1 MSFNRIF
8 TIRKIFTFRRPLML
22 LCGLLIISH
31 SQVLAADAS
40 VDEAR
45 AVLVQLAAFSGKQAL
60 HTAAARKLLAGE
72 MLNLK
77 ISSFGRLTDAPDAVF
92 LLSANNAVGRFQLT
106 GERDQIT
113 DVYFYL
119 EKAGGWKVN
128 AVRLMA
134 LTGMIEQAYLEL
146 KAKPNL
152 TEAEKNL
159 SGNFK
164 LTLAPDRELK
174 MWFAANRETLDAL
187 RRASLPAKKGDTIY
201 VTRDD
206 AKFPEAS
213 ALLRKLNLSAVGV
226 EANGNVEIVI
236 GGVTDNTVGFIH
248 SPAKTPPPVSPSSY
262 IWVEEVAPHWYL
274 FRTT

>member
-1 MSFNRIF
+1 MMSVN
-8 TIRKIFTFRRPLML
+8 KILTLRPSLIL

-31 SQVLAADAS
+31 SPVKALDAS
-40 VDEAR
+40 IDEAR
-45 AVLVQLAAFSGKQAL
+45 AVLVQLAAFSKKQAID
-60 HTAAARKLLAGE
+60 TAAARKLLAGE
-72 MLNLK
+72 MLGLK

-92 LLSANNAVGRFQLT
+92 LLSANSAVGRFQLT

-119 EKAGGWKVN
+119 EKAQGWKVS
-128 AVRLMA
+128 AVRVLA
-134 LTGMIEQAYLEL
+134 LTGMIEQEYLEL

-159 SGNFK
+159 SENFK
-164 LTLAPDRELK
+164 LTLAPDKELK
-174 MWFAANRETLDAL
+174 TWFAANRETLDAL
-187 RRASLPAKKGDTIY
+187 RRAPLPAKKGDTIY
-201 VTRDD
+201 VNRDD
-206 AKFPEAS
+206 AKFPQAS
-213 ALLRKLNLSAVGV
+213 ALLRKLNVSAAGV

-248 SPAKTPPPVSPSSY
+248 SPSKTPPRISPSSY

>member
-1 MSFNRIF
+1 MMSVNKIF
-8 TIRKIFTFRRPLML
+8 TLRKIFTFRRSLML
-22 LCGLLIISH
+22 LCGLLIISP
-31 SQVLAADAS
+31 SPVLAADAS
-40 VDEAR
+40 VGEAR
-45 AVLVQLAAFSGKQAL
+45 AVLVQLAAFSRKQAL

-72 MLNLK
+72 MLDLK
-77 ISSFGRLTDAPDAVF
+77 TSSFGRLTDAPDAVF

-119 EKAGGWKVN
+119 ERAQGWKVH

-146 KAKPNL
+146 KAKLNL

-159 SGNFK
+159 SENFK
-164 LTLAPDRELK
+164 LTLSPDRELK
-174 MWFAANRETLDAL
+174 TWFAANRETLDAL
-187 RRASLPAKKGDTIY
+187 RASLPAKKGDTIY

-206 AKFPEAS
+206 AKFPQAS
-213 ALLRKLNLSAVGV
+213 ALLRKLNVSAAGI

-248 SPAKTPPPVSPSSY
+248 SPAKTPPPISPSSY